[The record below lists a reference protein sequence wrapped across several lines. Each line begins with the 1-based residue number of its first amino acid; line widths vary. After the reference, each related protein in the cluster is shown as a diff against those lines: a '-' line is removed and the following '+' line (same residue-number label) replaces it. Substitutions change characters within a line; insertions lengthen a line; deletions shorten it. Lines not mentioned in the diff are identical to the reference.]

1 MTSREKMRLGFFRFV
16 RKNPLFTILLALA
29 AGVMIEGARQD
40 KEEVMDV
47 QAEAVETEDRQARNA
62 DKIQWIN
69 LRNYISQLILNT
81 RPALALVGNR
91 GTTGIFVEPDL
102 ILTSGEAL
110 DAKGSIRVD
119 LEKGTQVEGQI
130 LGVDPLLNLALIKVE
145 AEVSPATIY
154 SNGTTAGPSWVFTM
168 GLNESGE
175 PAVSP
180 GLVSHLGEENSTLNL
195 LSRQNLGLQP
205 PPGVHGAAVLNIDGH
220 LVGFLPAAS
229 NGHGIWGKNL
239 ESALQ
244 QLKARGK
251 VRRPWIGLTVASLD
265 PAVLARLKLESGL
278 LVSEAFPQSPASRAG
293 VRAGD
298 ILLTINGAAV
308 ATPNE
313 YRRIL
318 LLHPEGVPC
327 ELKFRRGRRVFTRK
341 AQVLERSA
349 RLRLEAGGTWVESL
363 SASVKRETVRPGA
376 GQVSVSGLRVTFL
389 TPGKQAFVAGIRAGD
404 VILSVNQRRLYS
416 ASQLRL
422 RYERATEPLLV
433 KLLRGEKQH
442 LMMLPPFQPPN
453 LPTAKSQTA
462 KLNPSN
468 PKPGEK
474 R

>member
-47 QAEAVETEDRQARNA
+47 HAEAVETEDRQARNA

-81 RPALALVGNR
+81 RPALVLVGNR

-110 DAKGSIRVD
+110 DAKGSIKVD
-119 LEKGTQVEGQI
+119 LEKGHQVQGQV
-130 LGVDPLLNLALIKVE
+130 LRVDPLLNLALIKVE

-154 SNGTTAGPSWVFTM
+154 SNGTTAGPSWVFSM
-168 GLNESGE
+168 GLNETGE

-205 PPGVHGAAVLNIDGH
+205 PPGVHGAAVLNIDGR

-239 ESALQ
+239 EFALQ

-265 PAVLARLKLESGL
+265 PAVLAR
-278 LVSEAFPQSPASRAG
+278 
-293 VRAGD
+293 
-298 ILLTINGAAV
+298 
-308 ATPNE
+308 
-313 YRRIL
+313 
-318 LLHPEGVPC
+318 
-327 ELKFRRGRRVFTRK
+327 
-341 AQVLERSA
+341 
-349 RLRLEAGGTWVESL
+349 
-363 SASVKRETVRPGA
+363 
-376 GQVSVSGLRVTFL
+376 
-389 TPGKQAFVAGIRAGD
+389 
-404 VILSVNQRRLYS
+404 
-416 ASQLRL
+416 
-422 RYERATEPLLV
+422 
-433 KLLRGEKQH
+433 
-442 LMMLPPFQPPN
+442 
-453 LPTAKSQTA
+453 
-462 KLNPSN
+462 
-468 PKPGEK
+468 
-474 R
+474 